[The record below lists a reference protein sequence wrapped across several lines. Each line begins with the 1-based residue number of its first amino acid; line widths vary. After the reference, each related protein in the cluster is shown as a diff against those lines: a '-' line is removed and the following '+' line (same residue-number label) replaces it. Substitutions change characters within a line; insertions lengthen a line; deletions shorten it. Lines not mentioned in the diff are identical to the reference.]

1 MQHCSCSQHRGGG
14 TEVIGIGGD
23 SSGSGDSGGATD
35 NGGSDEVEGN
45 LPENQPDAPA
55 LAAVTLGQTNY
66 DSSLHYSQ
74 GDRLILVS
82 AYKHRVW

>member
-1 MQHCSCSQHRGGG
+1 M
-14 TEVIGIGGD
+14 
-23 SSGSGDSGGATD
+23 
-35 NGGSDEVEGN
+35 EGN